1 MAMHPDLVY
10 KAFVKEDAR
19 DISMT
24 VPAFLVDFTPHIW
37 LIPLGI
43 TVKEGK
49 KPRLYHS
56 ATLGV
61 DKDSYPVNRIVNKA
75 TKPDIV
81 FGTAQKEHFN
91 YL

>member
-1 MAMHPDLVY
+1 MYPDLVY

-43 TVKEGK
+43 AVKEGK
-49 KPRLYHS
+49 KP
-56 ATLGV
+56 
-61 DKDSYPVNRIVNKA
+61 
-75 TKPDIV
+75 
-81 FGTAQKEHFN
+81 
-91 YL
+91 